1 MVAHKITIF
10 FYTIKQKKQQ
20 ILTQKL
26 YNMPQN
32 KTIYL
37 MAHDMKGLESIQA
50 AVGMCFMFCLNLICM
65 TFCQGK
71 MKGYFKTNKFIAQLL
86 VFIW

>member
-1 MVAHKITIF
+1 
-10 FYTIKQKKQQ
+10 
-20 ILTQKL
+20 
-26 YNMPQN
+26 
-32 KTIYL
+32 